1 MLDILKLNEVFYED
15 INCGLCISYRFWPN
29 KKKKKPIG
37 RVRVWHHAASV
48 WVEFSQKTLT
58 TNPICLAKNA
68 PS

>member
-1 MLDILKLNEVFYED
+1 MRILIVVCVYLIAFD
-15 INCGLCISYRFWPN
+15 PT

-58 TNPICLAKNA
+58 NNPICLAKNV